1 MLLKEELKSPKVK
14 EITEM
19 RSAPPRTVDV
29 EDQILHVAV
38 YPR

>member
-1 MLLKEELKSPKVK
+1 MLLEEDLKSPKAK

-19 RSAPPRTVDV
+19 RSAPLRTVDV
-29 EDQILHVAV
+29 EDQILHVAA